1 MQRKNTGMHVY
12 LEYGGFMVGLEET
25 MLVCE
30 RMKDVSPFYSQLL
43 STVLCSRLKP
53 PSSKKKL
60 AHL

>member
-30 RMKDVSPFYSQLL
+30 RMTDVSPFYSQLL
-43 STVLCSRLKP
+43 STVLCSTP
-53 PSSKKKL
+53 NF
-60 AHL
+60 